1 MKLNIITCNLFYLKV
16 ITFLDIIGQRLLY
29 FGTELKHQSI
39 NPGIWKITE
48 MSTQVSENAAL
59 TKWESKS
66 KSCLRKEGT
75 KQKEEKRTK
84 EPRENRE
91 CNLVAYEFAHLARRN
106 THTTV
111 WIGPAPVC
119 VHDLIKNDCK
129 NQ

>member
-59 TKWESKS
+59 TEWEKA
-66 KSCLRKEGT
+66 EGT
-75 KQKEEKRTK
+75 KQREEKRTN
-84 EPRENRE
+84 ELRENRK
-91 CNLVAYEFAHLARRN
+91 
-106 THTTV
+106 
-111 WIGPAPVC
+111 G
-119 VHDLIKNDCK
+119 
-129 NQ
+129 